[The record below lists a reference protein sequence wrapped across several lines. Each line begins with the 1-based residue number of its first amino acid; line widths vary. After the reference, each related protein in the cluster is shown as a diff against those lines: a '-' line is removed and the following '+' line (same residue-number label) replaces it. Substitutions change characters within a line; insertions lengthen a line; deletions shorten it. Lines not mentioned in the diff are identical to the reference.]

1 MISYGKVQVR
11 CKEVNSFL
19 FSTDL
24 KAFYSLSLL
33 FLELCIQPGLELFA
47 LLMC

>member
-24 KAFYSLSLL
+24 KAFYSLSL

-47 LLMC
+47 LLIY